1 MCMCV
6 CVCPAFFT
14 GEFLS
19 PCVDLAAAFIVFVAT
34 PHPTASPV
42 IFFLILRLEEGGPQG
57 LSLRPPL
64 FFSFFFN
71 TLPSLSLPL
80 PSFLGKFFSMHWLSM
95 YRQRKLFVRLMLFI
109 FVPH

>member
-42 IFFLILRLEEGGPQG
+42 IFFLILRLEEG
-57 LSLRPPL
+57 SSRPL
-64 FFSFFFN
+64 LKASAFRFFFFFN